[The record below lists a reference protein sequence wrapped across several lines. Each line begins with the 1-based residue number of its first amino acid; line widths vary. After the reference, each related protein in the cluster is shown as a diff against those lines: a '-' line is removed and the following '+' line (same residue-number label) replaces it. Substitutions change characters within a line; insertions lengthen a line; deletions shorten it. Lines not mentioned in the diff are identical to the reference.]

1 MPLSSSV
8 WDSVARER
16 YPYFPAGR
24 RAHMRVLVH
33 GGAGSAPDEPAA
45 RQAVLDAASRAGADA
60 RTPEAA
66 VVATVRHLES
76 DPRFNAGVGSA
87 VQSDGVA
94 RTDAGLM
101 TGDGASGAAC
111 AMAGVEHAVEVAR
124 LVRADTP
131 HVLLAGER
139 AVALADDAG
148 VATDRDLWT
157 DATRAR
163 WQAADPP
170 ETAGPREQLA
180 WVREQFGDDIS
191 ARDHDTVGAVATDG
205 DQLAAATS
213 TGGRWFALA
222 GRVGDVPQVGAGF
235 YAMERAAASATGE
248 GEAIARFGLARRAV
262 AAVAEGADPATA
274 ARQTIDRFA
283 ARTGGT
289 AGVIVL
295 DGSGATGRAHNARA
309 MQTARRGEQ

>member
-1 MPLSSSV
+1 MSGDCPAACKGMPLSSSV

-16 YPYFPAGR
+16 YPYFPADR
-24 RAHMRVLVH
+24 RAHMRVLAH

-101 TGDGASGAAC
+101 TGDGASGA
-111 AMAGVEHAVEVAR
+111 
-124 LVRADTP
+124 
-131 HVLLAGER
+131 
-139 AVALADDAG
+139 
-148 VATDRDLWT
+148 
-157 DATRAR
+157 
-163 WQAADPP
+163 
-170 ETAGPREQLA
+170 
-180 WVREQFGDDIS
+180 
-191 ARDHDTVGAVATDG
+191 
-205 DQLAAATS
+205 
-213 TGGRWFALA
+213 
-222 GRVGDVPQVGAGF
+222 
-235 YAMERAAASATGE
+235 
-248 GEAIARFGLARRAV
+248 
-262 AAVAEGADPATA
+262 EGADPATA